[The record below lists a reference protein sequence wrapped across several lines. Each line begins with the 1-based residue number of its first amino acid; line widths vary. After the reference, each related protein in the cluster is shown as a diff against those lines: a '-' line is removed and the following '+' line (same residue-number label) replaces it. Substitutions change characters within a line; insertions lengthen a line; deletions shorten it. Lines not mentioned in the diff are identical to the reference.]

1 MILQTILL
9 IAGVACLVAALA
21 LVLWPRWVASV
32 PAFVGMAFL
41 HLSYAIAVPEK
52 TFIFWGI
59 ATFITVCLFYLSPKG
74 EPDGHRS
81 SNLYVGLTAL
91 AGGLLG
97 ILLQHPAF
105 MVLGVILGAAVGQL
119 AYSRTPAG
127 KWMLTPSTMFW
138 KYFAAKGLPAIIAIS
153 IVCIALMGIVIE

>member
-32 PAFVGMAFL
+32 PAFIGLALL

-59 ATFITVCLFYLSPKG
+59 ATFITICLFYLSPKG

-119 AYSRTPAG
+119 AYSRTPVS
-127 KWMLTPSTMFW
+127 KWMLAPSTMFW